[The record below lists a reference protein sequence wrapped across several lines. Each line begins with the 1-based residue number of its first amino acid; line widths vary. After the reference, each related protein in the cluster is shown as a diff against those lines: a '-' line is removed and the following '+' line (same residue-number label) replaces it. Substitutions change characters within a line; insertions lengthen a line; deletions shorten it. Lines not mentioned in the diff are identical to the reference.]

1 MEFTLEELLAQEEQL
16 QFNGFSHEA
25 ALKLGL
31 TILDCAKESGHG
43 PVAVNVELNGTSL
56 FLHLME
62 GTNQDNIAWIAR
74 KKRVVDRFHH
84 SSLYMGMER
93 KSKGEDFNE
102 LLPKGEYQALGG
114 SFPLIVKNVGVVGS
128 VTVSGLPDRL
138 DHKVC
143 TDGIR
148 RYLDENGH

>member
-16 QFNGFSHEA
+16 QFKSFSHEA

-31 TILDCAKESGHG
+31 TILGRAKNGEFGQ
-43 PVAVNVELNGTSL
+43 VAVNVELNGTSL

-84 SSLYMGMER
+84 SSLYMGMEW
-93 KSKGEDFNE
+93 KSRGADFNE
-102 LLPKGEYQALGG
+102 LLDKSEYQALGG
-114 SFPLIVKNVGVVGS
+114 SFPLIIKGVGVVGS

-138 DHKVC
+138 DHKLCV
-143 TDGIR
+143 DGIR
-148 RYLDENGH
+148 QYLEENEQ